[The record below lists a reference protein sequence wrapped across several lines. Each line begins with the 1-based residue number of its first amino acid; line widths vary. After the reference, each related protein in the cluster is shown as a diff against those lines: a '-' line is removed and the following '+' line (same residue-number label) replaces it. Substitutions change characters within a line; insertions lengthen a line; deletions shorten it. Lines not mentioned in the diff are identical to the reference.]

1 RSVLAR
7 LLGAAWGAGRV
18 AESQPTVVVVDE
30 VLSVWRG
37 LERLLRLAGYRVES
51 FTSGREFLE
60 RVAPDGPR
68 CLVLDVRMPG
78 QSGFELYEALA
89 ARGRPL
95 PVIFITGHGDI
106 PMAVR
111 AMKAGAVDFLTKP
124 FDVEAL
130 FDAVRQALARAL
142 EGSRARAPAGFS

>member
-1 RSVLAR
+1 VT
-7 LLGAAWGAGRV
+7 
-18 AESQPTVVVVDE
+18 ESQPTVFVVDDD
-30 VLSVWRG
+30 LSVRRG
-37 LERLLRLAGYRVES
+37 LERLLRLAGYRVET
-51 FTSGREFLE
+51 FTSAREFLA
-60 RVAPDGPR
+60 RVAPDGPS
-68 CLVLDVRMPG
+68 CLVLDVRMPE
-78 QSGFELYEALA
+78 QNGFDLHEALA

-130 FDAVRQALARAL
+130 FHAVRQALARA
-142 EGSRARAPAGFS
+142 P